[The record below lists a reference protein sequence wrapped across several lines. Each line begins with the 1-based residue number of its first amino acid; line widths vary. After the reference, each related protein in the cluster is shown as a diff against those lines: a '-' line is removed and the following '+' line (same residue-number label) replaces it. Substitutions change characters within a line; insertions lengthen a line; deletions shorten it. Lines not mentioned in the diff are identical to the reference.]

1 MLVPAFTVNLN
12 QKLLA
17 GRVTIGRYD
26 GIHPC
31 LTASTTRD
39 KVLIHNPHQQLGT
52 GGGRMSLNTSS
63 SDVALLNI
71 NQSVTAL
78 VAGNLSTPGKN
89 TDTLVVCTPTNVLAY
104 DVQNNADVF
113 YKEVSDGSNAVTIGR
128 LWRHPTPLALVGGNC
143 SVQGFDATGADMFW
157 TTAGDN
163 VTSLAL
169 TDFDADGENE
179 LLVGSEDFDIRV
191 FKKDELLTEMAET
204 EAVTGLCSVAGPRF
218 AYSLTNGTVGVYQ
231 GSSRW
236 WRIKSKNQAMCICS
250 YDIDGDGVPEL
261 ITGWSNGKLDA
272 RNDKSGEVVFK
283 DNFDSTV
290 AGIVKGDYRLDGKT
304 QLLCCS
310 VDGEIRGY
318 QSSATESRYA
328 LLDMNIE
335 QETLREL
342 SQRRGALLMELKN
355 YQENQRI
362 SSASAATGVLPG
374 TGFCTSEGVAVIPAN
389 TQLQTGL
396 TINMGDEALAKP
408 PHVEIA
414 LATTNDTIIRAV
426 IIFAEGIFEG
436 ESHVYHP
443 KENNLSSSI
452 RVPIFPPKDVPVD
465 LHIKALVGYKGS
477 QHHHVFELTRQL
489 PRFSMY
495 SLSKAP
501 ATPLPDSYVKFQ
513 LQERVARLVMWLNQS
528 FLLLE
533 DLKLG
538 DDGGVSLKFICLRK
552 GEPLHIEVTPTS
564 RVSLHCDSMDLV
576 ADIIQSLASYLNLED
591 LEVEAN
597 FPAEVAELSSKVEP
611 LTEYQNTR
619 QKLSA
624 ELADNSG
631 VIRGLIVRGEDAR
644 LMGDLV
650 SMKQWYKEVMSI
662 NQSMINGYKIRCN
675 NHQNLL
681 ACLKTINQTIQRAA
695 SLRVGKSKTAIV
707 NSCRQA
713 IKNNNFDLLL
723 KVIGLRPT
731 A

>member
-1 MLVPAFTVNLN
+1 MLVPAFTVNLK

-39 KVLIHNPHQQLGT
+39 KVLIHNPHQQLGA

-78 VAGNLSTPGKN
+78 AAGNLSTVSLSTGKT

-143 SVQGFDATGADMFW
+143 SVQGFDSTGTDMFW
-157 TTAGDN
+157 TVAGDN

-191 FKKDELLTEMAET
+191 FKKDELITEMAET

-283 DNFDSTV
+283 
-290 AGIVKGDYRLDGKT
+290 
-304 QLLCCS
+304 
-310 VDGEIRGY
+310 
-318 QSSATESRYA
+318 
-328 LLDMNIE
+328 
-335 QETLREL
+335 
-342 SQRRGALLMELKN
+342 
-355 YQENQRI
+355 
-362 SSASAATGVLPG
+362 
-374 TGFCTSEGVAVIPAN
+374 
-389 TQLQTGL
+389 
-396 TINMGDEALAKP
+396 

-443 KENNLSSSI
+443 KENHLSSSI

-465 LHIKALVGYKGS
+465 LHIKAMVGYKGS
-477 QHHHVFELTRQL
+477 NHYHVFELTRQL

-495 SLSKAP
+495 SIAKTA
-501 ATPLPDSYVKFQ
+501 LPQPQSYVKFE

-533 DLKLG
+533 DLKAAE
-538 DDGGVSLKFICLRK
+538 DGSVSLKFQCLRK
-552 GEPLHIEVTPTS
+552 GGALLMEITPTCH
-564 RVSLHCDSMDLV
+564 VSLFCDDMDLV
-576 ADIIQSLASYLNLED
+576 ADIIQSLAAYLNLED
-591 LEVEAN
+591 LEVVAN
-597 FPAEVAELSSKVEP
+597 FPAEVTELASKLEP
-611 LTEYQNTR
+611 LTEYQKAR

-681 ACLKTINQTIQRAA
+681 ACLKAINQSIQRAA
-695 SLRVGKSKTAIV
+695 RLRVGKSKTTIV
-707 NSCRQA
+707 NACRQA

-723 KVIGLRPT
+723 KVIGLLPST
-731 A
+731 